1 MLNTKGI
8 KTEGGSSIPKTLQP
22 GNHTVTI
29 YKVSVE
35 EFKFKPGGLHVLLH
49 VVGPDLEDGFE
60 GFWVDKNDESLGRFK
75 GQVGRV
81 KASEWA
87 FADGTTKSGIVVHRD
102 NEILRFLKTLCVE
115 LGVPNWV
122 EEQDAKYPTIEAIV
136 EAFDNAKLFANKE
149 LNVCIGGKEY
159 LNKEGYTN
167 YDMFFPKPSKQ
178 GVPFEAVGKKI
189 SKVLTF
195 NESEHVR
202 KKAVEEVK
210 SFGSDSNEGSG
221 PIVNSDFK
229 L

>member
-1 MLNTKGI
+1 MLSTKDI

-29 YKVSVE
+29 YKVSLE
-35 EFKFKPGGLHVLLH
+35 EFKFKPGGLHVMLH
-49 VVGPDLEDGFE
+49 VVGPDMGDDFE

-87 FADGTTKSGIVVHRD
+87 FADGTTKSGIVVNRNND
-102 NEILRFLKTLCVE
+102 MLKFLKTLCVE
-115 LGVPNWV
+115 IGAV
-122 EEQDAKYPTIEAIV
+122 EWLDQQDGKHATIESLF
-136 EAFDNAKLFANKE
+136 EAFDNEKLFANKE

-167 YDMFFPKPSKQ
+167 FDLFFPRAGKQ

-189 SKVLTF
+189 SKVATF
-195 NESEHVR
+195 DDKEHVR
-202 KKAVEEVK
+202 RKSVEEVK
-210 SFGSDSNEGSG
+210 SFGADSNEGSG
-221 PIVNSDFK
+221 PIVSSDFK